1 MRILAKYGRED
12 IATVYVGET
21 SKGSIVEF
29 VQSVQPA
36 IPREE
41 KWVLIISTLKGCP
54 VGCVM
59 CDAAGYYKGKLT
71 SDEMLEQIDFLI
83 ESYFPDRIVKVKKF
97 KIQFARVG
105 EPAFNKDVLVVL
117 ERISHYRNLIPSIST
132 VAPCGCDEFFE
143 QLLKIKQKYFEGR
156 FQLQF
161 SIHSTDEDKRNEIIP
176 IKKWS
181 LEQISTYGEKFVA
194 RLDRK
199 ITLNFALSSKSKVSA
214 KKVAG
219 IFSPSKFLIKITP
232 VNPTYS
238 ALINNFESDVDLSSG
253 YPVTHRAFVDEL
265 RKLGFEVILS
275 VGELEEN
282 KIGSNCGQY
291 IMKHIYNSAKM
302 SEAYTYVSKI
312 YESYL

>member
-1 MRILAKYGRED
+1 MRIIAKYGRDD

-36 IPREE
+36 VPREE

-54 VGCVM
+54 VGCLM

-71 SDEMLEQIDFLI
+71 SDEMLEQIDFLV
-83 ESYFPDRIVKVKKF
+83 ENYFPDRIVKVKKF

-117 ERISHYRNLIPSIST
+117 EKTSSYENLIPSIST

-143 QLLKIKQKYFEGR
+143 QLLKIKQKYYEGR

-161 SIHSTDEDKRNEIIP
+161 SIHSTDEDQRNKIIP
-176 IKKWS
+176 IKKWP
-181 LEQISTYGEKFVA
+181 LKQISAYGERFVE
-194 RLDRK
+194 LFDRK
-199 ITLNFALSSKSKVSA
+199 ITLNFALSSKAKVSA
-214 KKVAG
+214 KKIAD
-219 IFSPSKFLIKITP
+219 IFSASKFLIKITP

-238 ALINNFESDVDLSSG
+238 ASINNFESDVDLSSG
-253 YPVTHRAFVDEL
+253 YPVTHRAFVDDL
-265 RKLGFEVILS
+265 RKFGFEVILS

-282 KIGSNCGQY
+282 RIGSNCGQY
-291 IMKHIYNSAKM
+291 VMKHIYNSAKM
-302 SEAYTYVSKI
+302 SQAYTYVSKI
-312 YESYL
+312 EKS